1 MNRPPPKKGR
11 NLQEKG
17 GRDSAAQILRILKV
31 NEIQRGKRF
40 TEEDEDY
47 IQKVNRLLE
56 EGGLPKQT
64 AKTVLKS
71 LDQELKNGI
80 NPLRIIALLR
90 TNIAPEFFRETMAET
105 AAQTAGPE
113 RSSYPNF
120 LFHLNDPSRWKLMDK
135 PAAGKLIRD
144 TFQNPFRPGPLFLFH

>member
-1 MNRPPPKKGR
+1 MKS
-11 NLQEKG
+11 E
-17 GRDSAAQILRILKV
+17 
-31 NEIQRGKRF
+31 RGKEF

-47 IQKVNRLLE
+47 IQKLIRLLE

-71 LDQELKNGI
+71 LDQELKKGI

-105 AAQTAGPE
+105 AAQTAGPRE
-113 RSSYPNF
+113 IILSEYF
-120 LFHLNDPSRWKLMDK
+120 V
-135 PAAGKLIRD
+135 
-144 TFQNPFRPGPLFLFH
+144 PLSDDHSEMETHG